1 MQTRVAAW
9 ERHRLICAQPRR
21 TKGFLLPRCNLARLT
36 HRMESLPRTRLRTAA
51 SLQTVHQLH
60 THTLL
65 PHTQPPT
72 LYAWISFFWLCKY
85 LHWWICFQAVT
96 PQSGWNP
103 SKERIAFFTSLFFY
117 KSKQICLPLMGRL
130 WVLAVLAYRS
140 LCKRISICYR
150 TMVQGHK
157 LCCSYALTV
166 FLRTQPLSS
175 PSIVKGKQ
183 RQEFLSGPGSIP
195 GQGTKIPQ
203 ATQCGQKQKPTRKL
217 KKEEEEKQRQG
228 QWKWHTYQKSAFC
241 SPL

>member
-1 MQTRVAAW
+1 MQTTQLEKDIDWFVLNLGELRAFCCLGVTWPAW
-9 ERHRLICAQPRR
+9 
-21 TKGFLLPRCNLARLT
+21 LT
-36 HRMESLPRTRLRTAA
+36 GWKVYQGPVSE
-51 SLQTVHQLH
+51 QLH
-60 THTLL
+60 HYKQFTSFTHTLSSCTPI
-65 PHTQPPT
+65 PHP
-72 LYAWISFFWLCKY
+72 LCLNILFWLRKY

-96 PQSGWNP
+96 PQSDWNP
-103 SKERIAFFTSLFFY
+103 SKERIALFTSLFFY
-117 KSKQICLPLMGRL
+117 KSKQICLSIMGRL

-140 LCKRISICYR
+140 LCKRISIWYL
-150 TMVQGHK
+150 TMVHGHK

-228 QWKWHTYQKSAFC
+228 QWKWHTYQKSTFC